1 MSLYNSK
8 EQEIIT
14 KLGILCHLL
23 DSASQVMAELGKLV
37 EGYDQDE
44 INRLITEHSE
54 KGIQMIAEF
63 LNEVN
68 RD

>member
-1 MSLYNSK
+1 MSLYNSE

-37 EGYDQDE
+37 EGHDTEE
-44 INRLITEHSE
+44 INRMIEEHSE
-54 KGIQMIAEF
+54 KGMKMIADF
-63 LNEVN
+63 LDEVN
-68 RD
+68 EM

>member
-1 MSLYNSK
+1 MNLYESP

-37 EGYDQDE
+37 EGHDQDE
-44 INRLITEHSE
+44 INRMIEEHSE
-54 KGIQMIAEF
+54 KGMNMIAEF
-63 LNEVN
+63 LDEVN